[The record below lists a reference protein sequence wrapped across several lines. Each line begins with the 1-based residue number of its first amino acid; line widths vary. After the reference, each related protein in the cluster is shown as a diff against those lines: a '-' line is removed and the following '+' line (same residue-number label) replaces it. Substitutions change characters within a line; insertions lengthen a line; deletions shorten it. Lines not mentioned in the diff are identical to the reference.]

1 MRIHLKLSKNTEPV
15 DFSYQQKQVG
25 TIHKWLGINDIHDQ
39 MSLYS
44 FSWLKGGKKVD
55 EHLEFNHG
63 ASFFISFYDT
73 SKLEEI
79 IKGIQSE
86 PDVFYGM
93 SIYNITIQEVPMFE
107 TKQRF
112 MAESPI
118 FLKYS
123 KDKKSTYYYFTDA
136 QSDDILTN
144 NAKHK
149 LRKAGLSDN
158 GLTVYFEKNYP
169 SAYTKGTTFK
179 GIFSKGSVCP
189 IIVEGSSEQIAF
201 IWDVGIGNSTGI
213 GFGSLSKM
221 D

>member
-1 MRIHLKLSKNTEPV
+1 MRIHLSLSKNTEPV

-25 TIHKWLGINDIHDQ
+25 TIHKWLGINGLHDQ

-44 FSWLKGGKKVD
+44 FSWLKGGRKLD
-55 EHLEFNHG
+55 DHLDFSQG
-63 ASFFISFYDT
+63 ANFFISFYDT
-73 SKLEEI
+73 NRLKDI

-86 PDVFYGM
+86 PEVFCGM
-93 SIYNITIQEVPMFE
+93 SVHNITIQEVPMFE

-112 MAESPI
+112 ISESPI

-123 KDKKSTYYYFTDA
+123 KDRKSTYYYFNDVESN
-136 QSDDILTN
+136 Q
-144 NAKHK
+144 K
-149 LRKAGLSDN
+149 LRKAGLSDV
-158 GLTVYFEKNYP
+158 GLNVYFEKDYP
-169 SAYTKGTTFK
+169 LAYTKGTTFK
-179 GIFSKGSVCP
+179 GIFSKGSICP

>member
-1 MRIHLKLSKNTEPV
+1 MRIHLKLSKNIEPV

-25 TIHKWLGINDIHDQ
+25 TIHKWLGINEIHDQ

-44 FSWLKGGKKVD
+44 FSWLKGGRKVN
-55 EHLEFNHG
+55 EHLDFSHG

-73 SKLEEI
+73 KKVKEI
-79 IKGIQSE
+79 INGIQSKPE
-86 PDVFYGM
+86 LFYGM
-93 SIYNITIQEVPMFE
+93 SVTDITIQEVPIFE
-107 TKQRF
+107 TKERF

-123 KDKKSTYYYFTDA
+123 KDKKSTYYYFTDVK
-136 QSDDILTN
+136 SNNILTN
-144 NAKHK
+144 NAKNK
-149 LRKAGLSDN
+149 LRKAGLSDA
-158 GLTVYFEKNYP
+158 GLNVYFEKDYP

-179 GIFSKGSVCP
+179 GIFTKGSVCP
-189 IIVEGSSEQIAF
+189 IIVEGSPEQIAF

>member
-1 MRIHLKLSKNTEPV
+1 MRIHLKLSKNMEPV

-44 FSWLKGGKKVD
+44 FSWLKGGKKVN
-55 EHLEFNHG
+55 EHLDFSHG

-73 SKLEEI
+73 SKLKNI

-93 SIYNITIQEVPMFE
+93 SVTDITIQEVPMFD

-123 KDKKSTYYYFTDA
+123 KDKKSTYYYFNDA
-136 QSDDILTN
+136 ESNNILTN

-149 LRKAGLSDN
+149 LRKAGLSDL
-158 GLTVYFEKNYP
+158 GLNVYFDIDYT
-169 SAYTKGTTFK
+169 SAYTKGTMFK
-179 GIFSKGSVCP
+179 GIFTKGSVCP

-201 IWDVGIGNSTGI
+201 LWDVGIGNSTGI
-213 GFGSLSKM
+213 GFGSLSKI

>member
-1 MRIHLKLSKNTEPV
+1 MRIHLMLSKNTEPV
-15 DFSYQQKQVG
+15 DFNYQQKQVG
-25 TIHKWLGINDIHDQ
+25 TIHKWLGINDLHDQ

-44 FSWLKGGKKVD
+44 FSWLKGGRKLD
-55 EHLEFNHG
+55 DHLDFSQG
-63 ASFFISFYDT
+63 ANFFISFYDT
-73 SKLEEI
+73 NRLKDI

-86 PDVFYGM
+86 PEVFCGM
-93 SIYNITIQEVPMFE
+93 SVHNINIQEVPMFE

-112 MAESPI
+112 ISESPI

-123 KDKKSTYYYFTDA
+123 KDRKSTYYYFNDVESN
-136 QSDDILTN
+136 QILTN

-149 LRKAGLSDN
+149 LRKAGLSDV
-158 GLTVYFEKNYP
+158 GLNVYFEKDYP
-169 SAYTKGTTFK
+169 LAYTKGTTFK
-179 GIFSKGSVCP
+179 GIFSKGSICP

>member
-1 MRIHLKLSKNTEPV
+1 M
-15 DFSYQQKQVG
+15 
-25 TIHKWLGINDIHDQ
+25 HKWLGINEIHDPNVT
-39 MSLYS
+39 LF
-44 FSWLKGGKKVD
+44 FSWLKGGRKVD
-55 EHLEFNHG
+55 EHLDFSHG
-63 ASFFISFYDT
+63 ASFFISFYET
-73 SKLEEI
+73 TKLKDI
-79 IKGIQSE
+79 IKGIQAE
-86 PDVFYGM
+86 PDLFYGM
-93 SIYNITIQEVPMFE
+93 SIYDITIQEVPIFE

-179 GIFSKGSVCP
+179 GIFTKGSVCP

>member
-1 MRIHLKLSKNTEPV
+1 MRIHLRLSKNTKPV

-25 TIHKWLGINDIHDQ
+25 TIHKWLGVNEIHDQ
-39 MSLYS
+39 ISLYS
-44 FSWLKGGKKVD
+44 FSWLKGGKKVN
-55 EHLEFNHG
+55 EHLDFSNG

-73 SKLEEI
+73 RKLKDI

-86 PDVFYGM
+86 PEVFCGM
-93 SIYNITIQEVPMFE
+93 SVHNITIQEVPVFE

-112 MAESPI
+112 MAESPVFI
-118 FLKYS
+118 KYS
-123 KDKKSTYYYFTDA
+123 KDKKSTYYYFNDA
-136 QSDDILTN
+136 ESNDILTN

-149 LRKAGLSDN
+149 LRQAGLPDG
-158 GLTVYFEKNYP
+158 GLNVYFEKDYP
-169 SAYTKGTTFK
+169 SAYTKGTKFK
-179 GIFSKGSVCP
+179 GIFTKGSVCP
-189 IIVEGSSEQIAF
+189 VIVEGSPEQIAF

>member
-25 TIHKWLGINDIHDQ
+25 TIHKWLGVNDIHDQ

-44 FSWLKGGKKVD
+44 FSWLKGGKKVNEQLD
-55 EHLEFNHG
+55 FANG

-73 SKLEEI
+73 SKLKDI

-93 SIYNITIQEVPMFE
+93 SVNNITIQEVPMFDK
-107 TKQRF
+107 KQRF

-149 LRKAGLSDN
+149 LRKAGLSDK

-179 GIFSKGSVCP
+179 GIFTKGSICP
-189 IIVEGSSEQIAF
+189 IIVEGTPEQIAF
-201 IWDVGIGNSTGI
+201 IWDTGIGNSTGI

>member
-44 FSWLKGGKKVD
+44 FSWLKGGKKVN
-55 EHLEFNHG
+55 EHLDFIQG

-73 SKLEEI
+73 NRVKDI

-86 PDVFYGM
+86 PDVFHGM
-93 SIYNITIQEVPMFE
+93 SVNNITIQEVPLFE
-107 TKQRF
+107 HKQRF
-112 MAESPI
+112 IAESPI
-118 FLKYS
+118 FLKYT
-123 KDKKSTYYYFTDA
+123 KEKKSTYYYFNDA
-136 QSDDILTN
+136 ESDAILTN

-149 LRKAGLSDN
+149 LRKAGLSDL
-158 GLTVYFEKNYP
+158 GLNVYFEKDYP
-169 SAYTKGTTFK
+169 SAYTKGTMFK
-179 GIFSKGSVCP
+179 GIFTKGSVCP
-189 IIVEGSSEQIAF
+189 IIVEGSPEQIAF

>member
-1 MRIHLKLSKNTEPV
+1 MEPV

-44 FSWLKGGKKVD
+44 FSWLKGGKKVN
-55 EHLEFNHG
+55 EHLDFSHG

-73 SKLEEI
+73 SKLKNI

-93 SIYNITIQEVPMFE
+93 SVTDITIQEVPMFD

-123 KDKKSTYYYFTDA
+123 KDKKSTYYYFNDA
-136 QSDDILTN
+136 ESNNILTN

-149 LRKAGLSDN
+149 LRKAGLSDL
-158 GLTVYFEKNYP
+158 GLNVYFDIDYT
-169 SAYTKGTTFK
+169 SAYTKGTMFK
-179 GIFSKGSVCP
+179 GIFTKGSVCP

-201 IWDVGIGNSTGI
+201 LWDVGIGNSTGI
-213 GFGSLSKM
+213 GFGSLSKI

>member
-44 FSWLKGGKKVD
+44 FSWLKGGKKVNEQLD
-55 EHLEFNHG
+55 FANG

-73 SKLEEI
+73 SKLKYI

-93 SIYNITIQEVPMFE
+93 SVNNITIQEVPMFE

-158 GLTVYFEKNYP
+158 GLNVYFETNYP

-179 GIFSKGSVCP
+179 GIFTKGSVCP
-189 IIVEGSSEQIAF
+189 IIVEGSPEQIAF